1 MILVEEVIKKQGII
15 QETMVFLWIKVDV
28 RLEWLVAIII
38 EKTTTGNWCEWV
50 EGIEYMTS
58 SIKPIIEREKEL
70 QLAQKLLGMRI
81 RIQSGREKPIDRLMK
96 NILLLD
102 VSSWK

>member
-1 MILVEEVIKKQGII
+1 ML
-15 QETMVFLWIKVDV
+15 T
-28 RLEWLVAIII
+28 
-38 EKTTTGNWCEWV
+38 
-50 EGIEYMTS
+50 Y
-58 SIKPIIEREKEL
+58 SIKPLIEREKEL

-102 VSSWK
+102 VRN